1 MNFDIIRGPKV
12 AKTYLGGFHCFS
24 LPLKLIGVL
33 FAVRIKLIKSNEI
46 IIVNLPR
53 WEQMTPELLS

>member
-12 AKTYLGGFHCFS
+12 AKTDLGGFHCFS

-33 FAVRIKLIKSNEI
+33 FAARIKLIKSNEI
-46 IIVNLPR
+46 VIVNLPR
-53 WEQMTPELLS
+53 W